1 MGFCGPLL
9 AGANSSLLYWQPAA
23 IEARGFY
30 PSTLN
35 LGPFL
40 PLTSDRYYLSIRTL
54 CHGLAGRLT
63 TVFCILYSEYSV
75 QSVRLVFSVA

>member
-35 LGPFL
+35 LGSFLATNQRSLLPFD
-40 PLTSDRYYLSIRTL
+40 PYFVPWFGGS
-54 CHGLAGRLT
+54 
-63 TVFCILYSEYSV
+63 VNNCILYSV
-75 QSVRLVFSVA
+75 L